1 MKQSIVC
8 LLVCSLSM
16 ATLSTRAEDT
26 ASQLIVTGK
35 VTSSNVQ
42 VVSAPRTDRWN
53 IQIQWMVD
61 EGSIVEPGDTIALF
75 DSGSVDAQLEQ
86 NEDSLNTQTLEMESK
101 RVELAQAVADA
112 RSALK
117 IADLEVEKARIEA
130 EIESTDVSDYDKGQ
144 YKLALER
151 ALVEQFKAQQA
162 LEQKL
167 IEQENTLQK
176 QQIEITKLEENINYQ
191 RYQLT
196 RLKVESTITGVV
208 SHMYHPWTNEKITAG
223 TTLQAAM
230 KVMEVQDIDGFKVD
244 AWVHEIDADRVDV
257 GQQALVSLDAYPG
270 ESYAATVT
278 SEVSQPEKKAGWG
291 DSAYYQIELSFTDM
305 PDKKLLPGMS
315 VRVVIPAAQ
324 ELSHAR

>member
-1 MKQSIVC
+1 MIPEKQS
-8 LLVCSLSM
+8 
-16 ATLSTRAEDT
+16 
-26 ASQLIVTGK
+26 K
-35 VTSSNVQ
+35 
-42 VVSAPRTDRWN
+42 PR
-53 IQIQWMVD
+53 I
-61 EGSIVEPGDTIALF
+61 
-75 DSGSVDAQLEQ
+75 
-86 NEDSLNTQTLEMESK
+86 
-101 RVELAQAVADA
+101 
-112 RSALK
+112 
-117 IADLEVEKARIEA
+117 
-130 EIESTDVSDYDKGQ
+130 
-144 YKLALER
+144 KL
-151 ALVEQFKAQQA
+151 
-162 LEQKL
+162 
-167 IEQENTLQK
+167 K

-230 KVMEVQDIDGFKVD
+230 KVMEVQDIKGFKVD